1 MKLSYIAP
9 ALVVLLIFVTILGAQ
24 AAFPRMTSVEPATTK
39 AGAEASVAGENLDK
53 GNVTDVFLTDGQT
66 DVKVQ
71 ILEQAATAI
80 KFRVPTSAK
89 AGRFSLMVLTSTKP
103 PRLIEQPVKLTV
115 E

>member
-1 MKLSYIAP
+1 MKLSYITP

-24 AAFPRMTSVEPATTK
+24 AVFPRMTAVEPATTK

-53 GNVTDVFLTDGQT
+53 GNVTDVFLTDGQV
-66 DVKVQ
+66 DVKLQ

-80 KFRVPTSAK
+80 KFRVPASAK
-89 AGRFSLMVLTSTKP
+89 PGRFSLMVLTSSKP

>member
-9 ALVVLLIFVTILGAQ
+9 ALVVLLIFATMIGAQ
-24 AAFPRMTSVEPATTK
+24 AVFPRMTSVEPATTK
-39 AGAEASVAGENLDK
+39 AGAEASVVGENLDK
-53 GNVTDVFLTDGQT
+53 GNVTDVFLTDGQV

-89 AGRFSLMVLTSTKP
+89 PGRFSLMVLTSTKP

>member
-9 ALVVLLIFVTILGAQ
+9 ALAVLLIFATILGAQ
-24 AAFPRMTSVEPATTK
+24 AIFPRMTSVEPATTK
-39 AGAEASVAGENLDK
+39 AGADASVAGENLDK
-53 GNVTDVFLTDGQT
+53 GNVADVFLTDGQT

-80 KFRVPTSAK
+80 KFKVPTSAK
-89 AGRFSLMVLTSTKP
+89 PGRFSLMVLTPSKP